1 LFAKTRVIRKL
12 ASKPGFFRSW
22 LPILFV
28 LIIMLGIRLRFIN
41 LDKKIYWHDEV
52 YTSLR
57 ATGHTMGAVEEQM
70 FVGRVVNAKAILKYQ
85 QLDPNLGLKQSLDSM
100 AIEDAQHP
108 PLYFVILRFWIQAF
122 GNTISII
129 RSLSVLISLL
139 LFPAIYWLCQEL
151 FASSSVGSMAIA
163 LTAISPI
170 NLWLAQDAREYGL
183 WMVMIALTS
192 AALLR
197 ALRLK
202 TKSSWVLYAL
212 SLILGFYSYLLTG
225 LVAIAHGIY
234 VFILQGFHWNRT
246 TKAFSIAFG
255 IGMIAILPW
264 MLIVIQSF
272 EIIKLSTGWLK
283 NSLPLSTTLQIWLLN
298 ASRLFLDFDLKLEHF
313 WVYILIIP
321 IIFLEI
327 YAFYWLF
334 RRTPSKIYLFI
345 LTLVGVTALYVLLP
359 DIIQGG
365 QRSVVTR
372 YLMPCYL
379 GMQLAVAYLLVEK
392 ISEFRSRSQKFWQI
406 ITTIAI
412 LLGIASCVVSSQSV
426 TWWHRDV
433 SYHHA
438 EIANILNQKSQPLLI
453 SDSFGINTGNLI
465 SLSYL
470 LDSEVQYLLLPE
482 VGMHP
487 DRIPQIPQGFSDI
500 FLLNLPD
507 GFRQRFEQKHQG
519 KIMRVTSDLWQ
530 YKPTSA
536 AIVFRD

>member
-1 LFAKTRVIRKL
+1 
-12 ASKPGFFRSW
+12 
-22 LPILFV
+22 
-28 LIIMLGIRLRFIN
+28 MLGIGLRFIN

-57 ATGHTMGAVEEQM
+57 STGHTMGQVEEQM
-70 FVGRVVNAKAILKYQ
+70 FVGRVVNAKALLQYQ
-85 QLDPNLGLKQSLDSM
+85 QLDPNLGLRQALDSM

-108 PLYFVILRFWIQAF
+108 PLYFVILRFWMQAF
-122 GNTISII
+122 GNTIATI

-139 LFPAIYWLCQEL
+139 LFPAIYWLCWEL
-151 FASSSVGSMAIA
+151 FASSAVGWMAIV

-183 WMVMIALTS
+183 WMVTIALTS

-197 ALRLK
+197 ALRIE
-202 TKSSWVLYAL
+202 TRTSWLLYAL
-212 SLILGFYSYLLTG
+212 TLALGFYSYLLTG

-234 VFILQGFHWNRT
+234 VLILQGFHWNRT
-246 TKAFSIAFG
+246 TKVFSIALG
-255 IGMIAILPW
+255 IGTIAILPW
-264 MLIVIQSF
+264 MLIVIQHF
-272 EIIKLSTGWLK
+272 EIIKLSTEWLK
-283 NSLPLSTTLQIWLLN
+283 NSLPLPITLQIWLLN
-298 ASRLFLDFDLKLEHF
+298 SSRLFLDFDLKLEHL
-313 WVYILIIP
+313 WVYCLTIP
-321 IIFLEI
+321 ILCLEI
-327 YAFYWLF
+327 YAFYWLC
-334 RRTPSKIYLFI
+334 RHTPPKVYLFV

-379 GMQLAVAYLLVEK
+379 GMQLAVAYLLVDK
-392 ISEFRSRSQKFWQI
+392 ISRLRSRSRKIWQI
-406 ITTIAI
+406 ITVSAI
-412 LLGIASCVVSSQSV
+412 VVGMASCLVSSQSV

-438 EIANILNQKSQPLLI
+438 EIANILNQKSRPLLI
-453 SDSFGINTGNLI
+453 SDSFGINTGNLV

-470 LDSEVQYLLLPE
+470 LDSKVQYLLLPE

-487 DRIPQIPQGFSDI
+487 HQIQNIPQGFSDI

-507 GFRQRFEQKHQG
+507 GFRQQFEQKNHG
-519 KIMRVTSDLWQ
+519 KVIPAIADLWQ
-530 YKPTSA
+530 YVRSNA
-536 AIVFRD
+536 S